1 MHHNWRNHSHGKT
14 LGMQQSESVIAV
26 GRPMALV
33 GNNENP
39 NAIYSTNKQ
48 GIGGGSIVSVTSK
61 LT

>member
-1 MHHNWRNHSHGKT
+1 MHHNWMNHSHGKI
-14 LGMQQSESVIAV
+14 LGTQQSESVTAV

-39 NAIYSTNKQ
+39 NAIYSANKQ
-48 GIGGGSIVSVTSK
+48 GIGRGSIVSVTSK